1 MIQKSKK
8 SRNKLKT
15 FAFCL
20 LGIFLGGLALRLIL
34 FFLGVEVHGIYSHAI
49 NYPIVASIIIYS
61 GLQVYYYTKK
71 HRLL

>member
-1 MIQKSKK
+1 MIQKAKK
-8 SRNKLKT
+8 PRNKMKT

-34 FFLGVEVHGIYSHAI
+34 FFAGAEIHGLYSHMI
-49 NYPIVASIIIYS
+49 NYPIVASILTYTILEICYYS
-61 GLQVYYYTKK
+61 KK